1 MNKLFRW
8 LLGIAAIVGIVYY
21 SIIKFIV
28 PGYLAQIP
36 PLVSNLAKDYITG
49 STVTKEMKAKLDA
62 VCIAENLHSN
72 ELLLCLLQDFF
83 QREEYKVSLW
93 MRLVTDK
100 EKESNSEVPQS
111 SRIKG
116 ERHEL

>member
-1 MNKLFRW
+1 MFLHLENRR
-8 LLGIAAIVGIVYY
+8 GDIVV
-21 SIIKFIV
+21 KC
-28 PGYLAQIP
+28 A
-36 PLVSNLAKDYITG
+36 
-49 STVTKEMKAKLDA
+49 VTKEMKAKLDA

-93 MRLVTDK
+93 TRLVADK

-111 SRIKG
+111 SQIKG